1 MIVASVTAHDNLT
14 HSEFVKAMQ
23 ELSYMQLRT
32 CNLYLASSWA
42 NCLQTRL
49 ILCLWRNQAREQ
61 TSVDLSHSRETI
73 NQVCVWPHYFLYHRH
88 KDTESALHLAKKKFC
103 YSVNG
108 YSPVKLII
116 TRNSKSSSE
125 GSFTLLCYLLYLC
138 LLIWPPQLY
147 VKLNICA
154 WERFVC
160 DEWSVSPHKY
170 LWDWCVRSFSRK
182 NVSIN
187 FRGMQKMT
195 VASTIYDGYFHLS
208 LVVSSYFVRLTKR
221 SCTDET

>member
-1 MIVASVTAHDNLT
+1 M
-14 HSEFVKAMQ
+14 SELPAD
-23 ELSYMQLRT
+23 Y
-32 CNLYLASSWA
+32 
-42 NCLQTRL
+42 RL

-73 NQVCVWPHYFLYHRH
+73 NQVCVCDPIIFFTTATKTQRVHCIWLKKNSVIVLMVILRLNLLSQEIPKVHL
-88 KDTESALHLAKKKFC
+88 KDRLHLCVTFC
-103 YSVNG
+103 TCV
-108 YSPVKLII
+108 
-116 TRNSKSSSE
+116 
-125 GSFTLLCYLLYLC
+125 C

-182 NVSIN
+182 NVSIK